1 LLGSTTSSPPMPTCP
16 PHKDAPLNA
25 SPSLGEVDLAT
36 YKIVEY
42 MLVYEVGILNGA
54 QLDYVCVYNEMGFF
68 LLC

>member
-1 LLGSTTSSPPMPTCP
+1 MPTCP

-25 SPSLGEVDLAT
+25 SPSLGKVYLAT
-36 YKIVEY
+36 SYFVCEDGVFVEY

-54 QLDYVCVYNEMGFF
+54 QLDYVCVYNEMGNF